1 MSAAE
6 MLDLDAFR
14 RAIESADAAAMAE
27 MFAADATVVLIDQE
41 HPPSRPQTVQGR
53 EAIRAMLDDI
63 CSRDMTHEV
72 THLIAGGD
80 GVAYTEMCRYA
91 DGTRVE
97 VAMVM
102 DVRDGRITRQEGVQ
116 AWDTA

>member
-1 MSAAE
+1 MSTSE
-6 MLDLDAFR
+6 LLDVDALR
-14 RAIESADAAAMAE
+14 RAIESADADAMAKL
-27 MFAADATVVLIDQE
+27 FAADATVVMIDQE
-41 HPPSRPQTVQGR
+41 HPPSRPQTIQGR

-72 THLIAGGD
+72 THLVAGD
-80 GVAYTEMCRYA
+80 SGVAYTEMCRYA

-97 VAMVM
+97 VAMLM